1 MNDLNDGSENR
12 KWIIFDG
19 PVDAV
24 WIEVQRYNRFCSYCH
39 ILGFSLKLSQP

>member
-24 WIEVQRYNRFCSYCH
+24 WIEVQRYDNNCIYSYWH
-39 ILGFSLKLSQP
+39 ICVD